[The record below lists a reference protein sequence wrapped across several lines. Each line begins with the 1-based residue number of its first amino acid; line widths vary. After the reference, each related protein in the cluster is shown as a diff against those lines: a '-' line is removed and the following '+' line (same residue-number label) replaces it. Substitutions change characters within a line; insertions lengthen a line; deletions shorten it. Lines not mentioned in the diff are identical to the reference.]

1 MGWFLHAK
9 TSKKSG
15 KKATRAKKSDATLA
29 FKPKHWDARHTL
41 TGLRI
46 LGGFTL
52 LVTLGLTWQWT
63 EGRLR
68 NYIADHQTHPVQPQ
82 AVQLVD
88 APSWMSPLL
97 AQQIQKQVALELV
110 MDPMDLSSLNRA
122 VEILGANPWVEHVGR
137 ITRTRDN
144 QVTVHAS
151 YRQPVAMVQS
161 PHGYHPIDNQRHRL
175 PGLYLENQ
183 LKLVGLPV
191 ITGVRPSAIPAGMV
205 WDDPSLQAGLDL
217 VHMIDTQPWFNQVK
231 SIDVSRRDVRG
242 RIRLSLITP
251 RGGMVQWGY
260 APGKGHPIEV
270 TDAAK
275 LNALA
280 GLYQR
285 CGQIDAGGRTV
296 DIFSQTVLVH
306 QPVADN
312 SSLAGYT
319 YSR

>member
-15 KKATRAKKSDATLA
+15 KKSTRSKNTDATLP

-41 TGLRI
+41 MGLRI

-52 LVTLGLTWQWT
+52 LVVIALTWQWA
-63 EGRLR
+63 EGRLKT
-68 NYIADHQTHPVQPQ
+68 YIASHQTTRIQPQ

-97 AQQIQKQVALELV
+97 TLQLQQQVADEL
-110 MDPMDLSSLNRA
+110 MANPMDLTSLNRA
-122 VEILGANPWVEHVGR
+122 VKTLQASPWVDNVQR

-144 QVTVHAS
+144 TVTVHAS

-161 PHGYHPIDNQRHRL
+161 QHGYHPIDNQLHRL
-175 PGLYLENQ
+175 PGLYLESQ
-183 LKLVGLPV
+183 LKQVGLPV
-191 ITGVRPSAIPAGMV
+191 ISGVRPTSTPAGMV
-205 WDDPSLQAGLDL
+205 WDDASLQAGLEL
-217 VHMIDTQPWFNQVK
+217 VHMIDSQPWFSQVK
-231 SIDVSRRDVRG
+231 SVDVSQRDVRG
-242 RIRLSLITP
+242 RIRLALITHN
-251 RGGMVQWGY
+251 GGTVQWGY

-270 TDAAK
+270 TDVAK

-296 DIFSQTVLVH
+296 DIFTQTVLVH

-312 SSLAGYT
+312 SALAGYT